1 MKKNFAFIFVILCFL
16 NNICFAQT
24 SENPLTNDPT
34 NAQPSSKDSK
44 KSKWQDKYNKASP
57 EQKAKMTKRREII
70 KNLTP
75 EQRELFKKEQQRH
88 REEIQKI
95 TGHDIGNYENQ

>member
-44 KSKWQDKYNKASP
+44 KSKWQDK
-57 EQKAKMTKRREII
+57 
-70 KNLTP
+70 
-75 EQRELFKKEQQRH
+75 
-88 REEIQKI
+88 
-95 TGHDIGNYENQ
+95 